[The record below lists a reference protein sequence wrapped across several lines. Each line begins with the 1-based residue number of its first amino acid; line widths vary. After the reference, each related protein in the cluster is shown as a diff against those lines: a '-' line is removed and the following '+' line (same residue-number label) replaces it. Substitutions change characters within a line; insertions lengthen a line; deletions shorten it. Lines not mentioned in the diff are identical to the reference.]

1 MINNRIGQSNQA
13 VYGYKA
19 DIWALGI
26 ILFEMAFGFRPL
38 QHLNGKETKL
48 EYLAQLRHGIP
59 IPDHPDKQLRK
70 VLEQCLCSNPDD
82 RPSAEKLLKHR
93 FLTGRWF

>member
-1 MINNRIGQSNQA
+1 MIHSRIGRGNQT

-48 EYLAQLRHGIP
+48 EFLAQLRDDIP

-70 VLEQCLCSNPDD
+70 VLQQCLHSDPDA